1 MNNIEE
7 IKSRIDI
14 VDLISE
20 TVKLRRAGK
29 NYTGFCPFHSN
40 TRTPAFVVF
49 PDSGTWRCFGECNEG
64 GDIFRF
70 IMKKE
75 GWDFPETLRYLA
87 NKAGIILEPL
97 TPKKKE
103 ENAYE
108 EKLSGIL
115 EEALIFFRHHL
126 MQNEKG
132 KSVLAYLTD
141 KRKLSL
147 KTIETFELGFAP
159 DGWEDGWTYFQNKG
173 YSEKELV
180 DCGLITKRSE
190 KEGFYDR
197 FRNRII
203 FPIRDANQ
211 RMCGFG
217 ARALSSEDN
226 PKYLNS
232 PQTLLFDKSALLYGL
247 DKTRK
252 PIRTVDQAIIVEGY
266 FDVIGL
272 YQSGFQNAVS
282 PMGTA
287 LTPIQ
292 MRLLKRYTRKI
303 ILALD
308 PDSAGEKATLKGLEV
323 ARDSMDHSDDF
334 IFDPK
339 GLIRTEA
346 RLDAD
351 IRVCSLPDGKDPDE
365 IALENPETWKMILEQ
380 AKPIITHVI
389 DTLSAGKNLD
399 DPKTKSEIASKV
411 VPLIKDVPNAV
422 ERDAYRQ
429 QLARVL
435 HIDEQSLFSI
445 SEVQYISRGRS
456 RRQKIEKE
464 SDDEFIKDQLE
475 MQLLPIKNKIYNL
488 EKHLVLLL
496 FKKPEM
502 VYDLDRYLKKNS
514 LFPLSNSDVE
524 SGDLQVV
531 LTLILKSLQQ
541 VDLDGE
547 EFISN
552 NLPDDLHW
560 LESELEQVV
569 HEGTTQDRILED
581 LARTLLMLRKI
592 RVNEKIKNLTILQQP
607 ENEEKIVSDNALFQ
621 NELMDA
627 IKTRL
632 LLEKAQSSPLIGD

>member
-103 ENAYE
+103 ENVYE

-126 MQNEKG
+126 TQTEKG
-132 KSVLAYLTD
+132 KSALTYLTD
-141 KRKLSL
+141 KRKLSS
-147 KTIETFELGFAP
+147 KTIETFELGYAP
-159 DGWEDGWTYFQNKG
+159 DGWEDGLAYFQNKG

-190 KEGFYDR
+190 QEGFYDR

-217 ARALSSEDN
+217 ARTLSSEDN

-247 DKTRK
+247 DKARK
-252 PIRTVDQAIIVEGY
+252 PIRTADQAIIVEGY

-334 IFDPK
+334 VFDPK

-365 IALENPETWKMILEQ
+365 IALENPETWKGIVEQ

-389 DTLSAGKNLD
+389 DTLSAGKNLE
-399 DPKTKSEIASKV
+399 DPKKKSEIASKV

-445 SEVQYISRGRS
+445 SEVQYVSRGRTK
-456 RRQKIEKE
+456 RQKVEVE
-464 SDDEFIKDQLE
+464 PGSLE
-475 MQLLPIKNKIYNL
+475 TLASSEKNKIYNL
-488 EKHLVLLL
+488 EKHIVLLL
-496 FKKPEM
+496 LKKPEM
-502 VYDLDRYLKKNS
+502 VYDIDRYLKKSNLPS
-514 LFPLSNSDVE
+514 LAIQDVE

-531 LTLILKSLQQ
+531 FSLIFKSLQQ
-541 VDLDGE
+541 VDLDAE
-547 EFISN
+547 EFIAN

-592 RVNEKIKNLTILQQP
+592 KVNEKIKNLLVLQQP
-607 ENEEKIVSDNALFQ
+607 DEEEQTTETEPAMQKELLESIKMRALV
-621 NELMDA
+621 
-627 IKTRL
+627 
-632 LLEKAQSSPLIGD
+632 EKAQSSPLIGD

>member
-103 ENAYE
+103 ENVYE
-108 EKLSGIL
+108 EKLSSIL

-126 MQNEKG
+126 TQTEKG
-132 KSVLAYLTD
+132 KSALTYLTD
-141 KRKLSL
+141 KRKLSS
-147 KTIETFELGFAP
+147 KTIETFELGYAP
-159 DGWEDGWTYFQNKG
+159 DGWEDGLAYFQNKG

-190 KEGFYDR
+190 QEGFYDR

-217 ARALSSEDN
+217 ARTLSSEDN

-247 DKTRK
+247 DKARK
-252 PIRTVDQAIIVEGY
+252 PIRTADQAIIVEGY

-334 IFDPK
+334 VFDPK

-365 IALENPETWKMILEQ
+365 IALENPETWKGIVEQ

-389 DTLSAGKNLD
+389 DTLSAGKNLE

-445 SEVQYISRGRS
+445 SEVQYVSRGRTK
-456 RRQKIEKE
+456 RQKVEVE
-464 SDDEFIKDQLE
+464 PGSLE
-475 MQLLPIKNKIYNL
+475 TLASSEKNKIYNL
-488 EKHLVLLL
+488 EKHIVLLL
-496 FKKPEM
+496 LKKPEM
-502 VYDLDRYLKKNS
+502 VYDIDRYLKKSNLPS
-514 LFPLSNSDVE
+514 LAIQDVE

-531 LTLILKSLQQ
+531 FSLIFKSLQQ
-541 VDLDGE
+541 VDLDAE
-547 EFISN
+547 EFIAN

-592 RVNEKIKNLTILQQP
+592 KVNEKIKNLLVLQQP
-607 ENEEKIVSDNALFQ
+607 DEEEQTTETEPAMQKELLESIKMRALV
-621 NELMDA
+621 
-627 IKTRL
+627 
-632 LLEKAQSSPLIGD
+632 EKAQSSPLIGD

>member
-103 ENAYE
+103 ENVYE

-126 MQNEKG
+126 TQTEKG
-132 KSVLAYLTD
+132 KSALTYLTD
-141 KRKLSL
+141 KRKLSS
-147 KTIETFELGFAP
+147 KTIETFELGYAP
-159 DGWEDGWTYFQNKG
+159 DGWEDGLAYFQNKG

-190 KEGFYDR
+190 QEGFYDR

-217 ARALSSEDN
+217 ARTLPSEDN

-247 DKTRK
+247 DKARK
-252 PIRTVDQAIIVEGY
+252 PIRTADQAIIVEGY

-334 IFDPK
+334 VFDPK

-365 IALENPETWKMILEQ
+365 IALENPETWKGIVEQ

-389 DTLSAGKNLD
+389 DTLSAGKNLE

-445 SEVQYISRGRS
+445 SEVQYVSRGRTK
-456 RRQKIEKE
+456 RQKVEVE
-464 SDDEFIKDQLE
+464 PGSLE
-475 MQLLPIKNKIYNL
+475 TLASSEKNKIYNL
-488 EKHLVLLL
+488 EKHIVLLL
-496 FKKPEM
+496 LKKPEM
-502 VYDLDRYLKKNS
+502 VYDIDRYLKKSNLPS
-514 LFPLSNSDVE
+514 LAIQDVE

-531 LTLILKSLQQ
+531 FSLIFKSLQQ
-541 VDLDGE
+541 VDLDAE
-547 EFISN
+547 EFIAN

-592 RVNEKIKNLTILQQP
+592 KVNEKIKNLLVLQQP
-607 ENEEKIVSDNALFQ
+607 DEEEQTTETEPAMQKELLESIKMRALV
-621 NELMDA
+621 
-627 IKTRL
+627 
-632 LLEKAQSSPLIGD
+632 EKAQSSPLIGD

>member
-75 GWDFPETLRYLA
+75 SWDFPETLRYLA
-87 NKAGIILEPL
+87 DKAGITLEPL

-108 EKLSGIL
+108 EKLSSIL
-115 EEALIFFRHHL
+115 EEALIFFMHHL
-126 MQNEKG
+126 TQTEKG
-132 KSVLAYLTD
+132 RSALTYLTD
-141 KRKLSL
+141 QRKLTS
-147 KTIETFELGFAP
+147 KIIETFELGFAP
-159 DGWEDGWTYFQNKG
+159 DGWEDGLNYFRNKG

-203 FPIRDANQ
+203 FPIRDASQ
-211 RMCGFG
+211 RLCGFG

-247 DKTRK
+247 DKARK
-252 PIRTVDQAIIVEGY
+252 PIRTADQAIIVEGY

-334 IFDPK
+334 VFDPK

-351 IRVCSLPDGKDPDE
+351 IRVCSLPGGQDPDE
-365 IALENPETWKMILEQ
+365 IALENPETWRGILEQ
-380 AKPIITHVI
+380 AKPVITHVI

-411 VPLIKDVPNAV
+411 VPLIKDIPNAV

-429 QLARVL
+429 QLAKVL
-435 HIDEQSLFSI
+435 HIDEQALFSI
-445 SEVQYISRGRS
+445 SEVQYMSRGRS
-456 RRQKIEKE
+456 KRQKVE
-464 SDDEFIKDQLE
+464 LE
-475 MQLLPIKNKIYNL
+475 PGSLETLASSEKNKIYNL
-488 EKHLVLLL
+488 EKHIVLLL
-496 FKKPEM
+496 LKKPEM
-502 VYDLDRYLKKNS
+502 IYDVDRYLKKNNLPS
-514 LFPLSNSDVE
+514 LATQDVE

-531 LTLILKSLQQ
+531 FALIWKSLQQ
-541 VDLDGE
+541 VDLDAE
-547 EFISN
+547 EFIAS
-552 NLPDDLHW
+552 NLPDDLRW
-560 LESELEQVV
+560 LEGELEQVV

-592 RVNEKIKNLTILQQP
+592 KVNEKIKNLLVLQQP
-607 ENEEKIVSDNALFQ
+607 DEEKQTAAAEPAMQ
-621 NELMDA
+621 NELLEA
-627 IKTRL
+627 IKMRAL
-632 LLEKAQSSPLIGD
+632 VEKAQSSPLIGD

>member
-40 TRTPAFVVF
+40 THTPAFVVF

-87 NKAGIILEPL
+87 DKAGITLEPL

-108 EKLSGIL
+108 EKLSSIL
-115 EEALIFFRHHL
+115 EEALIFFMHHL
-126 MQNEKG
+126 TQTEKG
-132 KSVLAYLTD
+132 RSALTYLTD
-141 KRKLSL
+141 QRKLTS
-147 KTIETFELGFAP
+147 KIIETFELGFAP
-159 DGWEDGWTYFQNKG
+159 DGWEDGLNYFRNKG

-203 FPIRDANQ
+203 FPIRDASQ
-211 RMCGFG
+211 RLCGFG

-247 DKTRK
+247 DKARK
-252 PIRTVDQAIIVEGY
+252 PIRTADQAIIVEGY

-334 IFDPK
+334 VFDPK

-351 IRVCSLPDGKDPDE
+351 IRVCSLPGGQDPDE
-365 IALENPETWKMILEQ
+365 IALENPETWRGILEQ
-380 AKPIITHVI
+380 AKPVITHVI

-399 DPKTKSEIASKV
+399 DPKTKSEIASRV
-411 VPLIKDVPNAV
+411 VPLIKDIPNAV

-429 QLARVL
+429 QLAKVL
-435 HIDEQSLFSI
+435 HIDEQALFSI
-445 SEVQYISRGRS
+445 SEVQYVSRGRS
-456 RRQKIEKE
+456 KRQKVE
-464 SDDEFIKDQLE
+464 LE
-475 MQLLPIKNKIYNL
+475 PGSLETLASSEKNKIYNL
-488 EKHLVLLL
+488 EKHIILLL
-496 FKKPEM
+496 LKKPEM
-502 VYDLDRYLKKNS
+502 IYDVDRYLKKNKLPS
-514 LFPLSNSDVE
+514 LATQDVE

-531 LTLILKSLQQ
+531 FALILKSLQQ
-541 VDLDGE
+541 VDLDAE
-547 EFISN
+547 EFIAS
-552 NLPDDLHW
+552 NLPDDLRW
-560 LESELEQVV
+560 LEGELEQVV

-592 RVNEKIKNLTILQQP
+592 KVNEKIKNLLVLQQP
-607 ENEEKIVSDNALFQ
+607 DEEKQTAAAEPAMQ
-621 NELMDA
+621 NELLEA
-627 IKTRL
+627 IKMRAL
-632 LLEKAQSSPLIGD
+632 VEKAQSSPLIGD

>member
-87 NKAGIILEPL
+87 DKAGITLEPL

-108 EKLSGIL
+108 EKLSSIL
-115 EEALIFFRHHL
+115 EEALIFFMHHL
-126 MQNEKG
+126 TQTEKG
-132 KSVLAYLTD
+132 RSALTYLTD
-141 KRKLSL
+141 QRKLTS
-147 KTIETFELGFAP
+147 KIIETFELGFAP
-159 DGWEDGWTYFQNKG
+159 DGWEDGLNYFRNKG

-203 FPIRDANQ
+203 FPIRDASQ
-211 RMCGFG
+211 RLCGFG

-247 DKTRK
+247 DKARK
-252 PIRTVDQAIIVEGY
+252 PIRTADQAIIVEGY

-334 IFDPK
+334 VFDPK

-351 IRVCSLPDGKDPDE
+351 IRVCSLPGGQDPDE
-365 IALENPETWKMILEQ
+365 IALENPETWRGILEQ
-380 AKPIITHVI
+380 AKPVITHVI

-399 DPKTKSEIASKV
+399 DPKTKSEIASRV
-411 VPLIKDVPNAV
+411 VPLIKDIPNAV

-429 QLARVL
+429 QLAKVL
-435 HIDEQSLFSI
+435 HIDEQALFSI
-445 SEVQYISRGRS
+445 SEVQYVSRGRS
-456 RRQKIEKE
+456 KRQKVE
-464 SDDEFIKDQLE
+464 LE
-475 MQLLPIKNKIYNL
+475 PGSLETLASSEKNKIYNL
-488 EKHLVLLL
+488 EKHIILLL
-496 FKKPEM
+496 LKKPEM
-502 VYDLDRYLKKNS
+502 IYDVDRYLKKNNLPS
-514 LFPLSNSDVE
+514 LATQDVE

-531 LTLILKSLQQ
+531 FALILKSLQQ
-541 VDLDGE
+541 VDLDAE
-547 EFISN
+547 EFIAS
-552 NLPDDLHW
+552 NLPDDLRW
-560 LESELEQVV
+560 LEGELEQVV

-592 RVNEKIKNLTILQQP
+592 KVNEKIKNLLVLQQP
-607 ENEEKIVSDNALFQ
+607 DEEKQTAAAEPAMQ
-621 NELMDA
+621 NELLEA
-627 IKTRL
+627 IKMRAL
-632 LLEKAQSSPLIGD
+632 VEKAQSSPLIGD

>member
-14 VDLISE
+14 VDLVSE

-29 NYTGFCPFHSN
+29 NYTGFCPFHAN

-108 EKLSGIL
+108 DKLSSIL

-126 MQNEKG
+126 TQTEKG
-132 KSVLAYLTD
+132 KSVLSYLTD
-141 KRKLSL
+141 KRKLTT
-147 KTIETFELGFAP
+147 KTIETFELGYAP
-159 DGWEDGWTYFQNKG
+159 DGWEDGLAYFQNKG
-173 YSEKELV
+173 YGEKELV

-211 RMCGFG
+211 RLCGFG
-217 ARALSSEDN
+217 ARVLSGEEN

-247 DKTRK
+247 DKARK
-252 PIRTVDQAIIVEGY
+252 PIRAADQAIIVEGY

-272 YQSGFQNAVS
+272 CQSGFQNAVS

-339 GLIRTEA
+339 GLVRTEA

-365 IALENPETWKMILEQ
+365 IALENPETWKSIIEQ
-380 AKPIITHVI
+380 AKPVITHVI

-399 DPKTKSEIASKV
+399 DPKTKSEIASRV

-445 SEVQYISRGRS
+445 SEVQYVSRGRS
-456 RRQKIEKE
+456 KRQKVEVE
-464 SDDEFIKDQLE
+464 PGSFETLASSE
-475 MQLLPIKNKIYNL
+475 KNKIYNL
-488 EKHLVLLL
+488 EKHIILLL
-496 FKKPEM
+496 LKKPEM
-502 VYDLDRYLKKNS
+502 VYDVDRYLKKNNLPS
-514 LFPLSNSDVE
+514 LSIPDVE

-531 LTLILKSLQQ
+531 FTLIFQSLQQ
-541 VDLDGE
+541 VDLDIE
-547 EFISN
+547 EFIAN
-552 NLPDDLHW
+552 NLPDDLRW
-560 LESELEQVV
+560 LESELEQVI

-592 RVNEKIKNLTILQQP
+592 KVNEKIKNLLVLQQP
-607 ENEEKIVSDNALFQ
+607 VDEKETALVDPIMQ
-621 NELMDA
+621 KELLDA
-627 IKTRL
+627 IKMRAL
-632 LLEKAQSSPLIGD
+632 VEKAQSSPLIGD

>member
-87 NKAGIILEPL
+87 DKAGITLEPL

-108 EKLSGIL
+108 EKLSSIL
-115 EEALIFFRHHL
+115 EEALIFFMHHL
-126 MQNEKG
+126 TQTEKG
-132 KSVLAYLTD
+132 RSALTYLTD
-141 KRKLSL
+141 QRKLTS
-147 KTIETFELGFAP
+147 KIIETFELGFAP
-159 DGWEDGWTYFQNKG
+159 DGWEDGLNYFRNKG

-203 FPIRDANQ
+203 FPIRDASQ
-211 RMCGFG
+211 RLCGFG

-247 DKTRK
+247 DKARK
-252 PIRTVDQAIIVEGY
+252 PIRTADQAIIVEGY

-334 IFDPK
+334 VFDPK

-351 IRVCSLPDGKDPDE
+351 IRVCSLPGGQDPDE
-365 IALENPETWKMILEQ
+365 IALENPETWRGILEQ
-380 AKPIITHVI
+380 AKPVITHVI

-399 DPKTKSEIASKV
+399 DPKTKSEIASRV
-411 VPLIKDVPNAV
+411 VPLIKDIPYAV

-429 QLARVL
+429 QLAKVL
-435 HIDEQSLFSI
+435 HIDEQALFSI
-445 SEVQYISRGRS
+445 SEVQYVSRGRS
-456 RRQKIEKE
+456 KRQKVE
-464 SDDEFIKDQLE
+464 LE
-475 MQLLPIKNKIYNL
+475 PDSLETLASSEKNKIYNL
-488 EKHLVLLL
+488 EKHIVLLL
-496 FKKPEM
+496 LKKPEM
-502 VYDLDRYLKKNS
+502 IYDVDRYLKKNNLPS
-514 LFPLSNSDVE
+514 LATQDVE

-531 LTLILKSLQQ
+531 FALILKSLQQ
-541 VDLDGE
+541 VDLDAE
-547 EFISN
+547 EFIAS
-552 NLPDDLHW
+552 NLPDDLRW
-560 LESELEQVV
+560 LEGELEQVV

-592 RVNEKIKNLTILQQP
+592 KVNEKIKNLLVLQQP
-607 ENEEKIVSDNALFQ
+607 DEEKQTAAAEPAMQ
-621 NELMDA
+621 NELLEA
-627 IKTRL
+627 IKMRAL
-632 LLEKAQSSPLIGD
+632 VEKAQSSPLIGD

>member
-14 VDLISE
+14 VDLVSE
-20 TVKLRRAGK
+20 TVKLRRTGK
-29 NYTGFCPFHSN
+29 NYIGFCPFHSN

-49 PDSGTWRCFGECNEG
+49 PESGTWRCFGECNEG

-70 IMKKE
+70 LMKKE
-75 GWDFPETLRYLA
+75 GWDFSETLHYLA
-87 NKAGIILEPL
+87 QKAGITLEPL

-126 MQNEKG
+126 TQTEKG
-132 KSVLAYLTD
+132 QAALAYLTE
-141 KRKLSL
+141 KRKLTS
-147 KTIETFELGFAP
+147 KTIETFELGYAP
-159 DGWEDGWTYFQNKG
+159 DGWEDGLAYFRNKG
-173 YSEKELV
+173 YSEKELL

-190 KEGFYDR
+190 QEGFYDR
-197 FRNRII
+197 FRNRVT

-211 RMCGFG
+211 RLCGFG
-217 ARALSSEDN
+217 ARALLSEDN

-247 DKTRK
+247 DKARK
-252 PIRTVDQAIIVEGY
+252 PIRTADQAVIVEGY

-287 LTPIQ
+287 LTPVQ

-323 ARDSMDHSDDF
+323 ARDAMDHSDDF
-334 IFDPK
+334 IFDPR
-339 GLIRTEA
+339 GLVRTEA

-351 IRVCSLPDGKDPDE
+351 IRVCSLPEGKDPDE
-365 IALENPETWKMILEQ
+365 IALEDQEKWKEIIDQ

-389 DTLSAGKNLD
+389 DALVNGKNLD

-456 RRQKIEKE
+456 NRRKIETE
-464 SDDEFIKDQLE
+464 SGSLE
-475 MQLLPIKNKIYNL
+475 TLASSEKSKIYNL
-488 EKHLVLLL
+488 EKHFILLL
-496 FKKPEM
+496 LKKPEL
-502 VYDLDRYLKKNS
+502 VYDVDRYLKKND
-514 LFPLSNSDVE
+514 LVPLSNSDVE
-524 SGDLQVV
+524 SGDLQLVFA
-531 LTLILKSLQQ
+531 LIMKSLQQ
-541 VDLDGE
+541 VDQDAA
-547 EFISN
+547 EFILQ
-552 NLPDDLHW
+552 NLPDDLVW
-560 LESELEQVV
+560 LETEWEQVI
-569 HEGTTQDRILED
+569 HTGTSQDRILED
-581 LARTLLMLRKI
+581 LARTLLILRKI
-592 RVNEKIKNLTILQQP
+592 KVNEKIKSLYLLQQQTD
-607 ENEEKIVSDNALFQ
+607 ENEAAADL
-621 NELMDA
+621 ELQKELLDA
-627 IKTRL
+627 IKTRGL
-632 LLEKAQSSPLIGD
+632 VEKAQSIPLISD